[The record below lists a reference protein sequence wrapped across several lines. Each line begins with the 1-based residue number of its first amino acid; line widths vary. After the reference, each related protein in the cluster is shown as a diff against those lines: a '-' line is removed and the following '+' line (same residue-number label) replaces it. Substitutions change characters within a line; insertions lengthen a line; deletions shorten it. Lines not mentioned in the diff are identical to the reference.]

1 MALRLF
7 RRAGLPFFQMYRHWV
22 IVKVIF
28 IGIGPLVT
36 HTYILRLLVFTV
48 LLIYLYGPILNLR
61 MRYLFNIIR
70 SLFELCWITEFLL
83 TMLFKTGGSITT
95 SKSLISRRVCSKCF
109 GTNVFG
115 YCVRTESCVHWLILL
130 RMTLWRN
137 LMRLVL
143 YALRWEIII
152 R

>member
-7 RRAGLPFFQMYRHWV
+7 RRAGLPFFEMYRHWV

-48 LLIYLYGPILNLR
+48 LLIYLCGPILNLR

-70 SLFELCWITEFLL
+70 SLFELC
-83 TMLFKTGGSITT
+83 
-95 SKSLISRRVCSKCF
+95 
-109 GTNVFG
+109 
-115 YCVRTESCVHWLILL
+115 
-130 RMTLWRN
+130 
-137 LMRLVL
+137 
-143 YALRWEIII
+143 
-152 R
+152 